1 MVYAPLILAWP
12 CLLPMAP
19 ILPSSPIVIIN
30 IISANIVI
38 IIIFMLSSSPSS
50 VLSLGLI
57 LNGLSVIKGTL
68 HFGLLALFEKTW
80 WSSRSKLYWFK
91 GGLFGK
97 VGLWSSGLRRGFVA
111 PSFCSNPLPLYVNSY
126 PGFIWRPLFFTYFV
140 VFHISP
146 PLIVM
151 AILNL
156 ISYTKCLKLFFF

>member
-1 MVYAPLILAWP
+1 MTLVGW
-12 CLLPMAP
+12 
-19 ILPSSPIVIIN
+19 
-30 IISANIVI
+30 
-38 IIIFMLSSSPSS
+38 
-50 VLSLGLI
+50 
-57 LNGLSVIKGTL
+57 LNGLSVPYEKYSTSKVHCIDPHEAFLINFVFWSSGTL
-68 HFGLLALFEKTW
+68 WKTW

-156 ISYTKCLKLFFF
+156 ISYTKCLKLFFFN